1 MFRKHLLFSAAL
13 VAASAL
19 YAADTYTIDN
29 THSSVGFAVKHLM
42 VTNTKGQFK
51 DYTGTIQ
58 YDAKD
63 IAKSSV
69 EVTIQ
74 AASIDT
80 ANTDRDNHLRG
91 GDFFD
96 AAKFPEITFKSTKIL
111 KQGLGYEALG
121 KLTIKGVTKDVKIPF
136 TLSGPV
142 KDPWGN
148 TKLGIE
154 GGLVINRQDYGVTWS
169 KTLDNGNLVVANDV
183 KIELVIE
190 AALAAPKK

>member
-29 THSSVGFAVKHLM
+29 AHSSVGFAVKHLM